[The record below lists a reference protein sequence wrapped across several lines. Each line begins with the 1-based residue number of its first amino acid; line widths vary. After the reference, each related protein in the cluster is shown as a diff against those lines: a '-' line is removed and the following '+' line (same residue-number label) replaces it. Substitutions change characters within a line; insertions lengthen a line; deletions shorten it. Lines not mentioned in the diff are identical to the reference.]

1 MPAATMLALHIR
13 ASSGFVLPLFSPF
26 NVLRG
31 TAIHIRMTVV
41 VYYGLCNTYGLQR
54 QKWEKHK

>member
-1 MPAATMLALHIR
+1 MPANAMLALHIR
-13 ASSGFVLPLFSPF
+13 ALSDFAHPQFSPF

-31 TAIHIRMTVV
+31 TAIHTRMTVV

-54 QKWEKHK
+54 QKWKNHK

>member
-1 MPAATMLALHIR
+1 MPANAMFVLLTG

-31 TAIHIRMTVV
+31 TAIHTRMTVV
-41 VYYGLCNTYGLQR
+41 VYYGLCDTYGLQR
-54 QKWEKHK
+54 QKWKNHK